1 MADFL
6 AKLQNAFRFTA
17 TETQRILQLGV
28 NVEALQLAGSPL
40 QHALTQFHLHVTLQP
55 ITSNNKNRLQQ
66 ASTTHNNINN
76 NNNSDQKQNKNN
88 HQSQQHQEQQL

>member
-66 ASTTHNNINN
+66 ASTTHNNNI
-76 NNNSDQKQNKNN
+76 NNSDQKNKNN

>member
-40 QHALTQFHLHVTLQP
+40 QNALTQFHLHVTLQP

-66 ASTTHNNINN
+66 ASTTHNNNI
-76 NNNSDQKQNKNN
+76 NNSDQKNKNN